1 MQLSIRC
8 ILIIATIFIGWDL
21 MASEETKLQK
31 ISITNTNNYLDVM
44 AIPDWVYIPLETA
57 ELKKLKNYV
66 EEKGFKP
73 SSENEEDFVLSALSW
88 VSSQWEHDG
97 MSEPPKSFHALDILK
112 EVHNKKV
119 RYRCVEYG
127 LVLSEVLQSYGFVSR
142 TLALRSNDV
151 AYGGFGQGHVAMEV
165 WLNDIGKWIF
175 LDPQFGVYLTSEKS
189 NTPLNYY
196 EIYKEKKAGRF
207 NSLKVN
213 NTSGSKRFVM
223 KAADKLSYKGFLKN
237 YFGHIAISDKSKNE
251 VASLLLEAKTIPLT
265 FQGNPLNNALFTDRP
280 ELFYP
285 EMNRVALF
293 LSYKDENANFMELM
307 KKLKIESDKDY
318 IKNMGSFAAK
328 PDFNITIKS
337 KSKMK
342 ESYQYREGNSGAW
355 KDISG
360 NSFDWSARNKTNRIE
375 VRSLNEFGR
384 TGPLTFLEI
393 KYQ

>member
-1 MQLSIRC
+1 MQLC
-8 ILIIATIFIGWDL
+8 ISCVLIIATFFLGWDL

-31 ISITNTNNYLDVM
+31 ISIANTNNYLDVL
-44 AIPDWVYIPLETA
+44 AVPDWAYLPLENS

-66 EEKGFKP
+66 EEKGFRP
-73 SSENEEDFVLSALSW
+73 SIETEEDFVLSALTW
-88 VSSQWEHDG
+88 VSSQWAHDG
-97 MSEPPKSFHALDILK
+97 MNEPPKSFHALEILK
-112 EVHNKKV
+112 KVHNEKV

-127 LVLSEVLQSYGFVSR
+127 LVLSEVLQSYGFVTR
-142 TLALRSNDV
+142 ALALRSNDV

-175 LDPQFGVYLTSEKS
+175 LDPQFGVYLTTANSKI
-189 NTPLNYY
+189 PLNYF

-207 NSLKVN
+207 NNLTVN
-213 NTSGSKRFVM
+213 TSSGSKNFIM
-223 KAADKLSYKGFLKN
+223 KAADKLSYKEFLKN
-237 YFGHIAISDKSKNE
+237 YFGHIAISDKAKTE

-265 FQGNPLNNALFTDRP
+265 FQANPLNNALFTDRSD
-280 ELFYP
+280 LFYP

-307 KKLKIESDKDY
+307 KKLKIESDADY
-318 IKNMGSFAAK
+318 IKNMASFAVK

-337 KSKMK
+337 KSKIK
-342 ESYQYREGNSGAW
+342 ETYQYREGNSGVW

-360 NSFDWSARNKTNRIE
+360 SSFEWSARNKMNRLE
-375 VRSLNEFGR
+375 VRSVNEFGR
-384 TGPLTFLEI
+384 AGPLTFLEI

>member
-8 ILIIATIFIGWDL
+8 ALIIATIFIGWDL
-21 MASEETKLQK
+21 MASEATRLQK

-44 AIPDWVYIPLETA
+44 AIPDWVYTPLETT
-57 ELKKLKNYV
+57 ELRKLKSYV
-66 EEKGFKP
+66 EEKGFNP
-73 SSENEEDFVLSALSW
+73 SSETEEDFVLSALSW

-97 MSEPPKSFHALDILK
+97 MNEPPKSFHALDILK

-127 LVLSEVLQSYGFVSR
+127 LVLSEVLQANGFVSR

-189 NTPLNYY
+189 KIPLNYY

-207 NSLKVN
+207 SKLTVN
-213 NTSGSKRFVM
+213 NASGSRSFVM

-251 VASLLLEAKTIPLT
+251 VASLLLEAKNIPLT
-265 FQGNPLNNALFTDRP
+265 FQGNPLNNALFTDRA

-293 LSYKDENANFMELM
+293 LSYKNENANFMELM

-342 ESYQYREGNSGAW
+342 ETYQYREGNSGTW

-360 NSFDWSARNKTNRIE
+360 NSFAWSALNKRNRLE
-375 VRSLNEFGR
+375 VRSVNEFGR
-384 TGPLTFLEI
+384 AGPITFLEI